1 MRAGLSSALKWAW
14 IVLVVAVAGL
24 MVWRSRG
31 DIAAMLAQMS
41 AWWLA
46 ASTVLLLAAKM
57 LLAENARIAAVR
69 VGLSLDFPTAA
80 RLYNL
85 SQLGKYLPGSIWQ
98 FVGRAAA
105 YRDRGGEYGQI
116 RDCLLI
122 ETLWLIAGAVTVA
135 VALSGA
141 TILAVVM
148 ESLTPLALGW
158 LAGLLAAGGLGLFIL
173 LIARRNLVTSW
184 LRLAMPSPAVIAVQ
198 AGIWTL
204 LGLSFWV
211 LAWACDMDVAVLP
224 AIGLFAGAY
233 AIGFLVP
240 FAPAG
245 LGVREGI
252 LVLGLLPWA
261 AAGEALA
268 VTVMAR
274 LIYLLVELGLA
285 LVPEAIVSARRRKS
299 GRKPGHDTRRDAQL

>member
-1 MRAGLSSALKWAW
+1 MRARALTSALKWAW
-14 IVLVVAVAGL
+14 IVVVIGVAGL
-24 MVWRSRG
+24 MVWRARA
-31 DIAAMLAQMS
+31 DIVAMLAQLS
-41 AWWLA
+41 WVWLA
-46 ASTVLLLAAKM
+46 ASTALLLAAKL
-57 LLAENARIAAVR
+57 LLAQNARIAARR
-69 VGLSLDFPTAA
+69 VGLDLDFATAA

-116 RDCLLI
+116 RDALLV
-122 ETLWLIAGAVTVA
+122 ETLWVIAGAATVA
-135 VALSGA
+135 VALSGPS
-141 TILAVVM
+141 ILAVVM
-148 ESLTPLALGW
+148 ESLSPLARWW
-158 LAGLLAAGGLGLFIL
+158 LSGLVATTGLGLFIL
-173 LIARRNLVTSW
+173 LIARRNLVTSG
-184 LRLAMPSPAVIAVQ
+184 LRLALPSWPVLAVQ
-198 AGIWTL
+198 AGIWIL

-211 LAWACDMDVAVLP
+211 LAWACGMGVGVLP

-261 AAGEALA
+261 SAGEALA

-274 LIYLLVELGLA
+274 VVYLVVELGLV
-285 LVPEAIVSARRRKS
+285 LVQEAMVTAR
-299 GRKPGHDTRRDAQL
+299 GRKGERDAQL

>member
-1 MRAGLSSALKWAW
+1 MRATLASALKWAW
-14 IVLVVAVAGL
+14 IVLVLAVAGL
-24 MVWRSRG
+24 MVWRARA
-31 DIAAMLAQMS
+31 DIAAMLAQLS

-46 ASTVLLLAAKM
+46 ASAGLLLAAKL

-69 VGLSLDFPTAA
+69 AGLELDFPAAA

-105 YRDRGGEYGQI
+105 YRDRGGDYGQI
-116 RDCLLI
+116 RDGLLI
-122 ETLWLIAGAVTVA
+122 ETLWVIAGAATVA
-135 VALSGA
+135 LAFSGPE
-141 TILAVVM
+141 ILAVASQ
-148 ESLTPLALGW
+148 SLTPLARWW
-158 LAGLLAAGGLGLFIL
+158 LSGLAAACALGLFIL
-173 LIARRNLVTSW
+173 SIARRNLVASW
-184 LRLAMPSPAVIAVQ
+184 LRLALPPPGLLLVQ
-198 AGIWTL
+198 AGVWLL

-211 LAWACDMDVAVLP
+211 LAWACGMGLGVLP

-261 AAGEALA
+261 GPGEALA

-274 LIYLLVELGLA
+274 LLYLVVELGLV
-285 LVPEAIVSARRRKS
+285 LVQESVVMLRRR
-299 GRKPGHDTRRDAQL
+299 RRTRPAGPV